1 MAPETG
7 FRKHIDPWSMVI
19 IGVTLVLFVVALLV
33 KGLTSA
39 MLLEAGVFLVSVKL
53 IIATYKSSQQSQ
65 KIMAELKGLREAV
78 EGRGRGAAEGRSDP

>member
-1 MAPETG
+1 MAPATG

-19 IGVTLVLFVVALLV
+19 IGVTLLLFVVALVV

-53 IIATYKSSQQSQ
+53 IIATYKSSQQSE
-65 KIMAELKGLREAV
+65 KIMAELEALRQAV
-78 EGRGRGAAEGRSDP
+78 EGRATRAMDGQDEA